1 MNQISVTFVNLNTRR
16 RLGQAVVPVLPAAND
31 TIKLGHLGYEVVC
44 CDWVIPENGEAEITV
59 LLRPQLDANGER
71 PFSYPEEQEL

>member
-16 RLGQAVVPVLPAAND
+16 RLAQAIVPVLPAAND
-31 TIKLGHLGYEVVC
+31 AIHLGHLGYEVAY
-44 CDWVIPENGEAEITV
+44 CDWVIKENGETEITV
-59 LLRPQLDANGER
+59 LLQPQLDANGER